1 MNHAAVRNLLLDM
14 RAYAVEAIELTGDRS
29 AEQVS
34 AERMR
39 EHSVL
44 RTMMVVGEAA
54 AQALKLQP
62 EGFDGLELRQAAGF
76 RNMLVHGYGK
86 IRLEKV
92 IDVIRGDLPRLVEA
106 LDRILG
112 EQDT

>member
-1 MNHAAVRNLLLDM
+1 MTHAAVRNLMLDM
-14 RAYAVEAIELTGDRS
+14 RAYAAEAIELVGERS
-29 AEQVS
+29 AEQVA

-44 RTMMVVGEAA
+44 RTVTIVGEAA
-54 AQALKLQP
+54 AQTLKLQP
-62 EGFDGLELRQAAGF
+62 QGFERLELRQAASF
-76 RNMLVHGYGK
+76 RNMIVHGYGK
-86 IRLEKV
+86 VRLEKV
-92 IDVIRGDLPRLVEA
+92 IDVVRGDLPRLIEA